1 MSDVNA
7 LPAAVRPPGRVGAP
21 SFADVVAEHL
31 DAVYRYLVYLTGDR
45 AAAEDL
51 AAETFERAF
60 RSWRRFDP
68 RRGAPRTWLCRIA
81 HSAAVDW
88 FRAEARRQRREE
100 SYSRDEA
107 QLEESVFA
115 EGLSLEL
122 ERALRRLTPAEREVV
137 ALRVLLELDGP
148 SAARVLGISATACS
162 TRLSR
167 AQGSAEGSVHAG
179 IAQSKRLAQSKTV
192 PSYSAD
198 VPAAATGLV
207 TIPKKRLVHAV
218 ASLQVRV
225 KSRSE
230 LSAKT
235 NEASQIVGSFGGY

>member
-21 SFADVVAEHL
+21 AFADVVAEHL

-81 HSAAVDW
+81 HSTAVDW
-88 FRAEARRQRREE
+88 FRAEARRRRREE
-100 SYSRDEA
+100 TYSSDV

-115 EGLSLEL
+115 EGLSPEL

-148 SAARVLGISATACS
+148 SAARVLGISSSACS

-167 AQGSAEGSVHAG
+167 AL
-179 IAQSKRLAQSKTV
+179 KRLEEEMS
-192 PSYSAD
+192 D
-198 VPAAATGLV
+198 VL
-207 TIPKKRLVHAV
+207 H
-218 ASLQVRV
+218 
-225 KSRSE
+225 
-230 LSAKT
+230 
-235 NEASQIVGSFGGY
+235 

>member
-21 SFADVVAEHL
+21 AFADVVAEHL

-45 AAAEDL
+45 AVAEDL

-68 RRGAPRTWLCRIA
+68 RRAAPRTYLCRIA

-100 SYSRDEA
+100 SFSRDDA
-107 QLEESVFA
+107 QLGESVFA
-115 EGLSLEL
+115 EGLSPEL

-148 SAARVLGISATACS
+148 SAARVLGISSSACS

-167 AQGSAEGSVHAG
+167 AL
-179 IAQSKRLAQSKTV
+179 KRLEQEMS
-192 PSYSAD
+192 D
-198 VPAAATGLV
+198 VL
-207 TIPKKRLVHAV
+207 H
-218 ASLQVRV
+218 
-225 KSRSE
+225 
-230 LSAKT
+230 
-235 NEASQIVGSFGGY
+235 

>member
-1 MSDVNA
+1 MRGVNA
-7 LPAAVRPPGRVGAP
+7 LPAAVRPPGRVAAP
-21 SFADVVAEHL
+21 PFADVVAEHL

-100 SYSRDEA
+100 TYVRDHEML
-107 QLEESVFA
+107 LEESVFA
-115 EGLSLEL
+115 EGLSPEL
-122 ERALRRLTPAEREVV
+122 DGALRRLTPAEREVV

-148 SAARVLGISATACS
+148 SAARVLGISSTACS

-167 AQGSAEGSVHAG
+167 AL
-179 IAQSKRLAQSKTV
+179 KRLEEEMS
-192 PSYSAD
+192 D
-198 VPAAATGLV
+198 V
-207 TIPKKRLVHAV
+207 
-218 ASLQVRV
+218 
-225 KSRSE
+225 RS
-230 LSAKT
+230 
-235 NEASQIVGSFGGY
+235 